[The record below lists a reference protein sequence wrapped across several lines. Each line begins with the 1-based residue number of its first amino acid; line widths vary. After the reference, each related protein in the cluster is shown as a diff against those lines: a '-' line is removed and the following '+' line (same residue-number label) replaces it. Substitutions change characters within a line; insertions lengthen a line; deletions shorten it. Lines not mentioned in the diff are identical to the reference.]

1 MLPRVSKQS
10 WFAPPLRRRRAA
22 FAWMV
27 RISSGCAA
35 AILLAATLSP
45 AIARATED
53 DRAATE
59 RMATEL
65 EHDTAHV
72 TLTADAV
79 AHARKAL
86 ERALRMRQ
94 SGDETRAR
102 ETEGLARRW
111 VELARDLARTADT
124 EAQAGLLRSAAT
136 DAGAH
141 VERERALL
149 EETIARTGRLKAEIE
164 ASEREESSAPSRTS
178 GVAKNSDAGTM
189 RSADGGATKT
199 MKLPRGDGGTK

>member
-1 MLPRVSKQS
+1 MLPRVSKPS
-10 WFAPPLRRRRAA
+10 A
-22 FAWMV
+22 FAWIL

-35 AILLAATLSP
+35 IIVVAALLSP

-65 EHDTAHV
+65 EHDTAHT

-124 EAQAGLLRSAAT
+124 EAQAGLLQSAAN

-164 ASEREESSAPSRTS
+164 TSEREESSAPSRTS
-178 GVAKNSDAGTM
+178 GVAKNSDAGTTM
-189 RSADGGATKT
+189 HGANLGSNGGATKN
-199 MKLPRGDGGTK
+199 MKMSRGDGGTK

>member
-1 MLPRVSKQS
+1 MLPRVSRTKS
-10 WFAPPLRRRRAA
+10 AALPWILR
-22 FAWMV
+22 
-27 RISSGCAA
+27 IGLGCAA
-35 AILLAATLSP
+35 AIVLFALISP

-59 RMATEL
+59 RMVAEL
-65 EHDTAHV
+65 DHDSAHA

-94 SGDETRAR
+94 SGDDTRAR

-111 VELARDLARTADT
+111 VELGRDLARTADA
-124 EAQAGLLRSAAT
+124 EAQAGLLRSAAN

-164 ASEREESSAPSRTS
+164 AAEHEENSAPTHTS
-178 GVAKNSDAGTM
+178 GVAKNSDAST
-189 RSADGGATKT
+189 RNADGGAPKMPKT
-199 MKLPRGDGGTK
+199 PRGDGGTK

>member
-1 MLPRVSKQS
+1 MLPHVN
-10 WFAPPLRRRRAA
+10 RRRRA
-22 FAWMV
+22 FAWIL
-27 RISSGCAA
+27 RIGLGCAA
-35 AILLAATLSP
+35 SILLLATLSP

-53 DRAATE
+53 DRTATE

-65 EHDTAHV
+65 DHDQAHA

-94 SGDETRAR
+94 AGDEARAR

-111 VELARDLARTADT
+111 VELARDLARTADA
-124 EAQAGLLRSAAT
+124 EAHAGLLRSAAN

-189 RSADGGATKT
+189 MRGGDGGAPKT
-199 MKLPRGDGGTK
+199 MKLLRGDGGTK

>member
-1 MLPRVSKQS
+1 MLPHVSKK
-10 WFAPPLRRRRAA
+10 RRAA
-22 FAWMV
+22 FGWILRV
-27 RISSGCAA
+27 GSGCAA
-35 AILLAATLSP
+35 AIVLVALISP

-59 RMATEL
+59 RMVTEL
-65 EHDTAHV
+65 DHDSAHA

-94 SGDETRAR
+94 SGDDARAR

-111 VELARDLARTADT
+111 VELGRDLARTADA

-164 ASEREESSAPSRTS
+164 AAEHEENSAPSRTS
-178 GVAKNSDAGTM
+178 GMAKNSDAAT
-189 RSADGGATKT
+189 RDGGAPKTKT
-199 MKLPRGDGGTK
+199 TTMKTTPHGDGGTK

>member
-1 MLPRVSKQS
+1 MLPRVSTKKS
-10 WFAPPLRRRRAA
+10 AAIGWILRVSA
-22 FAWMV
+22 
-27 RISSGCAA
+27 GCAA
-35 AILLAATLSP
+35 VVLVIGVVAP
-45 AIARATED
+45 AIAGAAED

-65 EHDTAHV
+65 DHDAAHK

-79 AHARKAL
+79 GHARKAL

-111 VELARDLARTADT
+111 IELARDLARTADA
-124 EAQAGLLRSAAT
+124 EAQAGLLRSAAN

-149 EETIARTGRLKAEIE
+149 EEAIARTGRLKAEIE
-164 ASEREESSAPSRTS
+164 AAEHEENAAPTRTS
-178 GVAKNSDAGTM
+178 GVAKNSDVT
-189 RSADGGATKT
+189 STHNADGGAPKMPKTKPT
-199 MKLPRGDGGTK
+199 PSGDGGAK

>member
-1 MLPRVSKQS
+1 MLPRVTKKN
-10 WFAPPLRRRRAA
+10 RAA
-22 FAWMV
+22 FGWILRVSA
-27 RISSGCAA
+27 GCAA
-35 AILLAATLSP
+35 IVLVMGVLAP
-45 AIARATED
+45 AIFAASED
-53 DRAATE
+53 DRTATE
-59 RMATEL
+59 RMANEL
-65 EHDTAHV
+65 DHDSAHK

-102 ETEGLARRW
+102 DTEGLARRW
-111 VELARDLARTADT
+111 VELARDLARTSDA

-141 VERERALL
+141 AERERALL

-164 ASEREESSAPSRTS
+164 AAEHEENAAPQRTSSA
-178 GVAKNSDAGTM
+178 AKNPDLHLHD
-189 RSADGGATKT
+189 ADGGTAKPMKTTNLTKT
-199 MKLPRGDGGTK
+199 AARADGGTK

>member
-1 MLPRVSKQS
+1 MLPRVSTTKS
-10 WFAPPLRRRRAA
+10 AAIGWILRVSA
-22 FAWMV
+22 
-27 RISSGCAA
+27 GCAA
-35 AILLAATLSP
+35 VVLTVGLVAPALAGA
-45 AIARATED
+45 AED

-59 RMATEL
+59 RMANDL
-65 EHDTAHV
+65 DQDAAHK

-94 SGDETRAR
+94 SGDEARAR

-111 VELARDLARTADT
+111 VELGRDLARTADA

-141 VERERALL
+141 AERERALL

-164 ASEREESSAPSRTS
+164 AAEHEENAAPTRTS
-178 GVAKNSDAGTM
+178 GVAKDSDTKKT
-189 RSADGGATKT
+189 ADGGAANPKT
-199 MKLPRGDGGTK
+199 GKLPKNMNAAPSDGGTK

>member
-1 MLPRVSKQS
+1 MQV
-10 WFAPPLRRRRAA
+10 W
-22 FAWMV
+22 W
-27 RISSGCAA
+27 GCVA
-35 AILLAATLSP
+35 AILLVAFVSP
-45 AIARATED
+45 AISAATED

-59 RMATEL
+59 RMVSEL
-65 EHDTAHV
+65 DHDAAHK

-94 SGDETRAR
+94 SGDDTRAR
-102 ETEGLARRW
+102 EMEGLARRW

-124 EAQAGLLRSAAT
+124 EAQAGLFRNAAN

-141 VERERALL
+141 VERARAML

-164 ASEREESSAPSRTS
+164 TAEHEANAAPTRTS
-178 GVAKNSDAGTM
+178 GIAKNSDAGSGT
-189 RSADGGATKT
+189 RNGNADGGGLKPMKAT
-199 MKLPRGDGGTK
+199 RGDGGTK